1 MIMLPSSFQLET
13 CIIIGDNHRSRDGT
27 RNKKKGSNGMY
38 FVNAMLYSSS
48 TFRPSIKSIFVLEVS
63 FDNVSSVAQR
73 QNTVD
78 YHGYSTSYNYK
89 VFACFIIDHAYKHNK
104 LIVT

>member
-13 CIIIGDNHRSRDGT
+13 CIIIGDNHRSRDST
-27 RNKKKGSNGMY
+27 RRNKKKGSNGMY

-63 FDNVSSVAQR
+63 FDNVSSAIHNDRIQSIIGTVLPT
-73 QNTVD
+73 NT
-78 YHGYSTSYNYK
+78 S
-89 VFACFIIDHAYKHNK
+89 FLHA
-104 LIVT
+104 LLLTCV

>member
-1 MIMLPSSFQLET
+1 M
-13 CIIIGDNHRSRDGT
+13 
-27 RNKKKGSNGMY
+27 
-38 FVNAMLYSSS
+38 
-48 TFRPSIKSIFVLEVS
+48 LEVS

-89 VFACFIIDHAYKHNK
+89 VFACFIIDHAYKRIN
-104 LIVT
+104 IIINSPTAA

>member
-63 FDNVSSVAQR
+63 FDNVSSVF
-73 QNTVD
+73 TTTE
-78 YHGYSTSYNYK
+78 YSRLSVQYFLQIQ
-89 VFACFIIDHAYKHNK
+89 VFCMLYY
-104 LIVT
+104 